1 MSRPA
6 GAPCWDR
13 GVPARTEFC
22 ADPDGFQTTWLRSC
36 ASRHQ
41 KRPNFR
47 AEVSVSNAASG
58 PASRYEA
65 IPTKATLLD
74 DELLALLVQ
83 NEIAISLSMD
93 GPKSLTE
100 A

>member
-1 MSRPA
+1 MGSRPP
-6 GAPCWDR
+6 GCVVVPPGTRSAPIFAQKSPSATPR
-13 GVPARTEFC
+13 
-22 ADPDGFQTTWLRSC
+22 ADPR
-36 ASRHQ
+36 R
-41 KRPNFR
+41 
-47 AEVSVSNAASG
+47 V
-58 PASRYEA
+58 YEA